1 MKFAIKSKYV
11 FNNNTGMSTKVYYVT
26 REVFR
31 PKTWWRK
38 ERTDSYYCCYDDYE
52 YECNNKLIAYNNEGT
67 KDFDLTLNADK
78 NIYLPTYELA
88 KKFLDHM
95 VLRNQS
101 FDLAKNTKPET
112 LCYVELG
119 NTSDK
124 LKTVK
129 DLIAGFDE
137 LTKQELINS
146 IK

>member
-1 MKFAIKSKYV
+1 MKFAIKSKYA
-11 FNNNTGMSTKVYYVT
+11 FNDVTGMSTRVYYVT

-38 ERTDSYYCCYDDYE
+38 ERTDSYYCCYDYYE
-52 YECNNKLIAYNNEGT
+52 YKYNNKLIAFNNEGT
-67 KDFDLTLNADK
+67 GDFVGDLSVDK

-88 KKFLDHM
+88 KKILDHM

>member
-11 FNNNTGMSTKVYYVT
+11 FNDNTGMSTRVYYVT

-38 ERTDSYYCCYDDYE
+38 ERTDSYYCCYDAYE
-52 YECNNKLIAYNNEGT
+52 YKCKNKLIAYNNEGT
-67 KDFDLTLNADK
+67 MDFDLALNADK

-112 LCYVELG
+112 LYYVELG